1 MKAHPISIVLILFS
15 LFFSF
20 NIALA
25 NSVLINEIA
34 WMGTEVS
41 ANKEWIELFNK
52 TNQDI
57 SLENYTLLIDEKQIK
72 LKGIIKANDFYILE
86 RTSDD
91 TLPNIKADLIYTG
104 AIKNTGVKITLKDNN
119 QNIIDEADFSQG
131 WTAGDNKTKQTAERI
146 ENTWQTSIEKGGS
159 PKAPNIKNTQPE
171 KKEEKQEK
179 QTAPLGQASLEE
191 VIQET
196 NFPIKTMLQIS
207 FVSSLIAVFIKRQ
220 YT

>member
-1 MKAHPISIVLILFS
+1 MIRTMKIGIDLGTKNSLVFIPGKGIVLDEPSVVAVSLEENKILAVGKDAKKMIGRTPDTITVYRP
-15 LFFSF
+15 LRDGV
-20 NIALA
+20 IA
-25 NSVLINEIA
+25 NSRITQA
-34 WMGTEVS
+34 MF
-41 ANKEWIELFNK
+41 KHF
-52 TNQDI
+52 I
-57 SLENYTLLIDEKQIK
+57 SKV
-72 LKGIIKANDFYILE
+72 
-86 RTSDD
+86 
-91 TLPNIKADLIYTG
+91 
-104 AIKNTGVKITLKDNN
+104 NTG
-119 QNIIDEADFSQG
+119 FSQG